1 MQISKKFT
9 IAIHLLTAS
18 RYFEGQ
24 QKITS
29 RFLAGSIGT
38 NPVIVRNIM
47 LQLQEAGLID
57 VKRGPGGITLS
68 RPLSKI
74 TYLDIYKAVETNSQ
88 EDLFHFHENPSPLC
102 PVGKKYPSG
111 VGTIPDRHSVRFRER
126 SGFPHCRRSVSQ
138 DCAGTT
144 GCLKGANLY
153 TYFLDTI
160 VQISTYL
167 HFRFKVCKLLVSAV
181 RNLLPLRRGDTY
193 KIESEVVRT

>member
-102 PVGKKYPSG
+102 PVGKNIHRALEQSLTDIQSDFEKDLASHTVEEVY
-111 VGTIPDRHSVRFRER
+111 R
-126 SGFPHCRRSVSQ
+126 
-138 DCAGTT
+138 
-144 GCLKGANLY
+144 K
-153 TYFLDTI
+153 I
-160 VQISTYL
+160 VQAQ
-167 HFRFKVCKLLVSAV
+167 RDA
-181 RNLLPLRRGDTY
+181 
-193 KIESEVVRT
+193 